1 MNKAFSFIVFY
12 FFYVVVWF
20 LSWFPFTILYAIS
33 DIIIYPIVY
42 YIIKYRI
49 KVVRHN
55 LIHSFPDKTT
65 KELRTLETQFYHH
78 LCDYA
83 VELIKLMHI
92 SQKELDKRMQLPN
105 IDLFYD
111 QLNKGRNVILVMGH
125 YANWDWLNV
134 LQRKLHP
141 DTTMAVVY
149 RPLNDVYFDRFF
161 LHIRDLF
168 NIYNI
173 KKNSTLR
180 EIIHLKQQQ
189 KPFIVAMVS
198 DQSPSVN
205 NLDYWTTF
213 MHQDTAVLTGMSR
226 IAKKMEYAVYYIDM
240 QQVKRGYYTS
250 TLSIL
255 AEDASKWT
263 EEAISEAF
271 IRRVEETIK
280 RDPALYLWTHKRW
293 KHRRTLAGEK
303 QQKTSLSQ

>member
-1 MNKAFSFIVFY
+1 MNKVFHFIGFY
-12 FFYVVVWF
+12 CFYIVVWI
-20 LSWFPFTILYAIS
+20 LSWFPLTMLYALS
-33 DIIIYPIVY
+33 DLIVYPIVY
-42 YIIKYRI
+42 YIIKYRV
-49 KVVRHN
+49 KVVRGN
-55 LIHSFPDKTT
+55 LLHSFPDKTT
-65 KELRTLETQFYHH
+65 KELRTLEIKFYHH

-92 SQKELDKRMQLPN
+92 SQKELDKRMQLSN

-141 DTTMAVVY
+141 GTTMAVVY
-149 RPLNDVYFDRFF
+149 RPLNDIYFDRFF
-161 LHIRDLF
+161 LRIRDQF

-180 EIIHLKQQQ
+180 EMIHLKQQQ

-198 DQSPSVN
+198 DQSPSKN

-226 IAKKMEYAVYYIDM
+226 IAKQMKYAVYYIDM

-255 AEDASKWT
+255 AEDASEWT

-271 IRRVEETIK
+271 IRRVEETVT
-280 RDPALYLWTHKRW
+280 RDPSLYLWTHKRW
-293 KHRRTLAGEK
+293 KHHRAANDK
-303 QQKTSLSQ
+303 QQKSSLV